1 MRGFGH
7 VPEAARRPVVQGQC
21 TWAWGGRGKD
31 NRVLAHLLSYFSRV
45 RLSETLWTDS
55 SPLSM
60 GFSRQEYWSGL
71 PCPPPGDLPDL
82 GGLSSPGSTVLV
94 CKPRRPVFPD
104 TPPRD
109 SLGLGEEQR
118 PWSES
123 LGLHSQDQPGPPCVT
138 SGRLTPR
145 PQFLLQNSDDNN
157 ST

>member
-1 MRGFGH
+1 MFQKR
-7 VPEAARRPVVQGQC
+7 PEDQC
-21 TWAWGGRGKD
+21 GLRKVHMGLGRQGKD
-31 NRVLAHLLSYFSRV
+31 NRVLACMPSYFSCV
-45 RLSETLWTDS
+45 RLFETLWTDS

-82 GGLSSPGSTVLV
+82 GGLWSPGSTVLV
-94 CKPRRPVFPD
+94 YKRRRPVFPN
-104 TPPRD
+104 TPPRE
-109 SLGLGEEQR
+109 SLGLLEEQR

-123 LGLHSQDQPGPPCVT
+123 PGLHSQDQPCPHCVT

-145 PQFLLQNSDDNN
+145 SQFLMQNSDDNN